1 MNLAPKLAEIYNA
14 SPSATERKGWADN
27 SRRRYENLT
36 NNNAGKM
43 YPSAAF
49 TKQKQ
54 NVKELKSTLDDYKA
68 TFLYDIGQIKNPPV
82 TFEDFK
88 EYMVLAYGAETEFGI
103 TNNTS
108 PTGVVGEL
116 QVTRPTLLGDWKRD
130 RNKNKV
136 LVNGKGTWIHGVIG
150 GKGSNKNFGPKMAE
164 KLGFTIKQIKAEPEL
179 DKDIAMNAIPKERK
193 RYVLVDDKGKAH
205 TVADA
210 DAKIKK
216 LLIEN
221 RTFSFMAGTA
231 VMLNKLQGQ
240 T

>member
-1 MNLAPKLAEIYNA
+1 
-14 SPSATERKGWADN
+14 
-27 SRRRYENLT
+27 
-36 NNNAGKM
+36 
-43 YPSAAF
+43 
-49 TKQKQ
+49 
-54 NVKELKSTLDDYKA
+54 
-68 TFLYDIGQIKNPPV
+68 
-82 TFEDFK
+82 
-88 EYMVLAYGAETEFGI
+88 MVLAYGAETEFGI

-108 PTGVVGEL
+108 RTGVVGEL

-150 GKGSNKNFGPKMAE
+150 GKGSNKNCGPKMAE